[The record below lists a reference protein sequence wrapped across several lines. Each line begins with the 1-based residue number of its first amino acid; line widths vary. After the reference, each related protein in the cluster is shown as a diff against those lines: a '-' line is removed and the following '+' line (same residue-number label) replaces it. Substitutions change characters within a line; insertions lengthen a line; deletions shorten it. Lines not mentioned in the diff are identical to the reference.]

1 MNGFL
6 LIDKPSGISSRGC
19 LDLVK
24 KILNE
29 KKVGH
34 CGTLDPLATGIL
46 PISIGEATKF
56 SHYVSNQPKTYNVKI
71 LFGLETDT
79 GDITGMEIY
88 KADVKFSKK
97 ELAKALES
105 FIGKQDQIPPMYSA
119 IKINGIR
126 AYNRR
131 DYFII

>member
-6 LIDKPSGISSRGC
+6 LIDKPSGISSRDC
-19 LDLVK
+19 LDIVK

-29 KKVGH
+29 KKAGH

-56 SHYVSNQPKTYNVKI
+56 SPYISNQPKTYSVKI

-79 GDITGMEIY
+79 GDITGMEIF
-88 KADVKFSKK
+88 KAEVKFSKI
-97 ELAKALES
+97 ELAS
-105 FIGKQDQIPPMYSA
+105 IP
-119 IKINGIR
+119 
-126 AYNRR
+126 
-131 DYFII
+131 

>member
-56 SHYVSNQPKTYNVKI
+56 SHYVSSQPKTYNVKI

-79 GDITGMEIY
+79 GDITGTECGIGIENY
-88 KADVKFSKK
+88 SDVKGGDKIEVFDKK
-97 ELAKALES
+97 E
-105 FIGKQDQIPPMYSA
+105 
-119 IKINGIR
+119 IR
-126 AYNRR
+126 RTLG
-131 DYFII
+131 